1 MTIKFILLATLASFF
16 VYILLLPRKSMLRK
30 GFVLAFVLVM
40 VAFVLNPEW
49 SSAIAARVGV
59 GRGVDLL
66 FYLSHL
72 ALFFIAFV
80 YYLKFKDV
88 ELRFTRLVQ
97 QLALEGAR
105 SSHNAV
111 TRTKWD
117 AREGSLQHRTE
128 A

>member
-59 GRGVDLL
+59 GRGVDLM

-97 QLALEGAR
+97 QLALSGAN
-105 SSHNAV
+105 SSQSRGDSN
-111 TRTKWD
+111 
-117 AREGSLQHRTE
+117 
-128 A
+128 